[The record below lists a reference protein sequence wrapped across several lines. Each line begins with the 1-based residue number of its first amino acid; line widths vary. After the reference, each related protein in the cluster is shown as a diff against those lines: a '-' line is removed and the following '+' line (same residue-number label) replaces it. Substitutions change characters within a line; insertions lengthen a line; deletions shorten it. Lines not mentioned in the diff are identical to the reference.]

1 MATSRLESDRYGVPQ
16 YAGASDQFEEYKE
29 RAWDLWYG
37 RAGQDALQSAT
48 PVHLRAGLSS
58 SAWEA
63 VRKLEHTKLITKD
76 AEGKPT
82 TEGMDL
88 LLETLKSAIADEVP
102 VKINELFLQ
111 AFYSPS
117 VWRRPSENMQAYIV
131 RREQD
136 FRKLEES
143 SPGTKVS
150 ENLRAMMLLIFGG
163 LDPKEQ
169 VSVLSS
175 VNNEYDFGKISHA
188 MRIQFPNAAGKA
200 VQRKDYL
207 GASARGHAPS
217 SSSSLLF
224 RKPRWKSGG
233 KQHAFAAE
241 DYEMEDEETA
251 EDTYYQND
259 DDEQPGD
266 DADEAWA
273 AASDDELV
281 DAFIAEYPDDPE
293 GDQSLAEAYATV
305 LQHKQFKKKMGGGKG
320 KGGGGGRF
328 NFKGSGEVTFD
339 AKAKENRRQAVQF
352 LKSVTPCTSCGQR
365 GHWNGD
371 DICPNAKKSSKGKS
385 KKKPST
391 PSSPKKKPA
400 TNLFVLHDSLESADE
415 KTQFMC
421 LPNKLPNND
430 VLKNVKTSEYDL
442 ALKND
447 LCLGNDMPPKYDQ
460 VPAND
465 IAPVNDMAHEYDLV
479 PKTIA
484 AHVTNE
490 PNAYADE
497 ASKASD
503 ATFVNDRTVLFESE
517 GGNNS
522 DGSFTT
528 PFSFS

>member
-1 MATSRLESDRYGVPQ
+1 MAASRLESDRYGVPQ

-58 SAWEA
+58 SAWED

-88 LLETLKSAIADEVP
+88 LLETLKSTIADEVP
-102 VKINELFLQ
+102 VKINELFPQ
-111 AFYSPS
+111 ACYSPS
-117 VWRRPSENMQAYIV
+117 VWRRPAESMQAYIV

-188 MRIQFPNAAGKA
+188 MRIQFPNAAGKV

-233 KQHAFAAE
+233 KQHAFATE

-305 LQHKQFKKKMGGGKG
+305 LQHKQFKKKMSGGKG
-320 KGGGGGRF
+320 KGSGGGRF

-339 AKAKENRRQAVQF
+339 AKAKENRRQAVQI
-352 LKSVTPCTSCGQR
+352 S
-365 GHWNGD
+365 
-371 DICPNAKKSSKGKS
+371 
-385 KKKPST
+385 
-391 PSSPKKKPA
+391 
-400 TNLFVLHDSLESADE
+400 DSLHLLWTTWPLEWRR
-415 KTQFMC
+415 C
-421 LPNKLPNND
+421 LPQCQEVVQRKIQEETFDIELTEKEACDQPFR
-430 VLKNVKTSEYDL
+430 L
-442 ALKND
+442 A
-447 LCLGNDMPPKYDQ
+447 
-460 VPAND
+460 
-465 IAPVNDMAHEYDLV
+465 
-479 PKTIA
+479 
-484 AHVTNE
+484 
-490 PNAYADE
+490 
-497 ASKASD
+497 
-503 ATFVNDRTVLFESE
+503 
-517 GGNNS
+517 
-522 DGSFTT
+522 
-528 PFSFS
+528 